1 MVYDVI
7 DFQEDVIQRSF
18 QIPVVVDFWAN
29 WCGPCKV
36 LGPVLERLA
45 SQNEGKWEL
54 AKVNTEELQDVAMAF
69 RIQSIPAVKLFF
81 GGKIVGEFVGA
92 LPEPAIKQWLE
103 KFLPGQY
110 QNALEAVKTLLLEE
124 RVEEAQSLLE
134 EILAEES
141 GNVEAKVLLAKT
153 YIFTS
158 PQKALALIEG
168 IDDPKFSEL
177 TDTVK
182 IFTRYF
188 ELADNTELLEKTIT
202 KPAYCAAIQKLRSQ
216 DFEGALGAFIEIIR
230 NDRMYDED
238 GSRKAC
244 IAIFKYLGEE
254 HPTTLSHRRDFSNA
268 LY

>member
-81 GGKIVGEFVGA
+81 GGNIVGEFVGA

-103 KFLPGQY
+103 KYLPGEN
-110 QNALEAVKTLLLEE
+110 QNAIEAVKAMLQEE
-124 RVEEAQSLLE
+124 RVSEAQSLLE
-134 EILAEES
+134 EILGEEP
-141 GNVEAKVLLAKT
+141 NNMEAKALLAKT
-153 YIFTS
+153 FLFDAPEKT
-158 PQKALALIEG
+158 LAMIEG
-168 IDDPKFSEL
+168 IEDPKFGEL
-177 TDTVK
+177 TDTIK
-182 IFTRYF
+182 IFTRLF
-188 ELADNTELLEKTIT
+188 ETAKNPAVLSEGVT
-202 KPAYCAAIQKLRSQ
+202 KPAYCEAIQQLQAQKF
-216 DFEGALGAFIEIIR
+216 DAALESFIEIIR
-230 NDRMYDED
+230 NDRLYDED

-254 HPTTLSHRRDFSNA
+254 HPTTQSYRRAFSNA